1 MNFELKQLSLASLHQ
16 QKTEI
21 LLVLIDD
28 NHLASSHEPQSAI
41 EQAVS
46 RALQKAHLEPKAG
59 KTLTLWNVPGVKAN
73 PVILAHC
80 GLGTAKQVRQ
90 AVTAAAKEAKTAIP
104 ECKHLSLY
112 LPSIAQERV
121 PSAMQALSESL
132 YVYTTTKPS
141 AKSASLATAVLCVEP
156 LFKGS
161 LDQTALQEAFDEG
174 KARVLGMNFT
184 KEWSNRP
191 SNHATPTHL
200 GQAAKTLT
208 SYKKIDVQVLGPKEV
223 AKLGM
228 GSFMSVAQGSNE
240 PLRFI
245 VMHYKGA
252 ADKSPPV
259 VLIGKGITFD
269 TGGISLKPGAGMD
282 EMKFDMCGA
291 ATVLGVFKSLGE
303 LSPKINV
310 IGLIPACENMPDGKS
325 IKPGDVVTSMSG
337 QTIEILNTDAE
348 GRLILCDALTYA
360 RRFKP
365 SLVLDMATLTG
376 ACIIALGHL
385 RSGLFTPN
393 DELAQALLA
402 AGERTLDP
410 CWRLPLDE
418 EYAEGLKSNFADTA
432 NIGDRSAGS
441 ITAAKFLERF
451 TQGLNWAHLDI
462 AGTAWK
468 SSGPGKGATAR
479 PLPMVLSFLIDQAKQ
494 SKPTLPAPKAH
505 ASRGSKKAPQSL
517 SSKKLGKTTAKR

>member
-1 MNFELKQLSLASLHQ
+1 
-16 QKTEI
+16 
-21 LLVLIDD
+21 
-28 NHLASSHEPQSAI
+28 
-41 EQAVS
+41 
-46 RALQKAHLEPKAG
+46 
-59 KTLTLWNVPGVKAN
+59 
-73 PVILAHC
+73 
-80 GLGTAKQVRQ
+80 
-90 AVTAAAKEAKTAIP
+90 
-104 ECKHLSLY
+104 
-112 LPSIAQERV
+112 
-121 PSAMQALSESL
+121 
-132 YVYTTTKPS
+132 
-141 AKSASLATAVLCVEP
+141 
-156 LFKGS
+156 
-161 LDQTALQEAFDEG
+161 
-174 KARVLGMNFT
+174 
-184 KEWSNRP
+184 
-191 SNHATPTHL
+191 
-200 GQAAKTLT
+200 
-208 SYKKIDVQVLGPKEV
+208 
-223 AKLGM
+223 
-228 GSFMSVAQGSNE
+228 
-240 PLRFI
+240 
-245 VMHYKGA
+245 
-252 ADKSPPV
+252 
-259 VLIGKGITFD
+259 
-269 TGGISLKPGAGMD
+269 
-282 EMKFDMCGA
+282 
-291 ATVLGVFKSLGE
+291 VFKSLGE

-494 SKPTLPAPKAH
+494 SKTALTPPKAT
-505 ASRGSKKAPQSL
+505 ASQGSKKAPQSL
-517 SSKKLGKTTAKR
+517 SSKKLGKTAAKR